1 MFMMLAW
8 SCIRCLTLEALEL
21 LVWKTG
27 SHFISYLGQDFIPV
41 RNFGSACVIQDQL
54 CQILGIFY

>member
-21 LVWKTG
+21 LVWKAG